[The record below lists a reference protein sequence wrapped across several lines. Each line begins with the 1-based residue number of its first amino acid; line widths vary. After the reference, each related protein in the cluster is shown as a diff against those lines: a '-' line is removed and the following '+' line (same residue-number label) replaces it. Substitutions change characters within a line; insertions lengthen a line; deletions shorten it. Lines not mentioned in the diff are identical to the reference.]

1 MKCLKKF
8 LPRIL
13 QLYSNL
19 DAYYAIKIILLSK
32 DNVFPKQQP
41 MLKTYNAV
49 KDAQV
54 ALIAKSFRNIIALHV
69 IVGIFKVPI
78 QMG

>member
-8 LPRIL
+8 LPRIS

-19 DAYYAIKIILLSK
+19 DACYVMKIILLSK

-41 MLKTYNAV
+41 MFKAYNV
-49 KDAQV
+49 GKDAQV
-54 ALIAKSFRNIIALHV
+54 ALIAKSFRNIIALHA
-69 IVGIFKVPI
+69 IIGIFKVPI